1 MIFKL
6 ATSGGGDMSRDFLT
20 VRIKALLL
28 PRSSSQ
34 DPASV
39 PTQISAPL
47 QLLSSAEPKAGREE
61 LDGKAQKQ
69 PYKRKAESKYLVK
82 VE

>member
-6 ATSGGGDMSRDFLT
+6 TTSGGGHMSRDFLM

-34 DPASV
+34 DQASV
-39 PTQISAPL
+39 PTQISALL
-47 QLLSSAEPKAGREE
+47 QPLSSAKPKAGREE

-69 PYKRKAESKYLVK
+69 P
-82 VE
+82 